1 MQALVDDP
9 VRPTRLTLDTPA
21 AKEGLRWFAT
31 LGPAAYWQHL
41 REFGWFLRSGGQQGY
56 VVTPLVYGR
65 AAEFN
70 PVTILFSALFFGWL
84 WGPLGVA
91 LALPMMILL
100 RGLLVITPDT
110 PALDALADVEV
121 EKAKVQGAPGGS

>member
-1 MQALVDDP
+1 VALS
-9 VRPTRLTLDTPA
+9 LGSWWQPA
-21 AKEGLRWFAT
+21 AVVALYVALHQLE
-31 LGPAAYWQHL
+31 
-41 REFGWFLRSGGQQGY
+41 GY

-110 PALDALADVEV
+110 PALDALADVEG
-121 EKAKVQGAPGGS
+121 EKAKVQGTSGGG